1 MDTKK
6 FGKRFERYEPFG
18 VAHLSFPNTRPH
30 FSNIQKFGAKV
41 SDINELTELT
51 PEPTRMLAAEKS
63 VAASLRILTDDKLIK
78 DGKEKL
84 KQIQIEVAPV
94 ANVYPIPPKQK
105 DLSESIKNTMS
116 YFRYYVVELGL
127 NICVGREAKI
137 PEVNFEVDIYSE
149 GKERTD
155 TTTHSLAPTDT
166 IRTIKIIGGKI
177 GFNITKA
184 LKLIPAPIGTMLPD
198 ILTID
203 INPIEFEWK
212 LKRYDIDTSGPR
224 NYKARWH
231 IYGTDNVQSFNPTM
245 ILRAKKKLRKIY
257 AKARITY
264 GLKSGFLKPI
274 GVYSDEKEIKI
285 LPIGQ

>member
-1 MDTKK
+1 MKK
-6 FGKRFERYEPFG
+6 FGEPFKTYEPFK
-18 VAHLSFPNTRPH
+18 VAHLSFPNTSAH
-30 FSNIQKFGAKV
+30 FTNIQKFGAKIP
-41 SDINELTELT
+41 DINELTELT
-51 PEPTRMLAAEKS
+51 PEPTHTLAVQKP
-63 VAASLRILTDDKLIK
+63 VATSLRILTDDKLIE

-84 KQIQIEVAPV
+84 KQIEIGVAPV

-116 YFRYYVVELGL
+116 YFKYYVVELGL

-149 GKERTD
+149 GTERTD
-155 TTTHSLAPTDT
+155 ATTHSLAPTDT
-166 IRTIKIIGGKI
+166 IRTIKIISGKI
-177 GFNITKA
+177 GLNITKA
-184 LKLIPAPIGTMLPD
+184 LQLIPAPIGTKLPD

-212 LKRYDIDTSGPR
+212 LKRYDIDASGPR

-257 AKARITY
+257 AKARVTY
-264 GLKSGFLKPI
+264 GLKTGFLKPI
-274 GVYSDEKEIKI
+274 GVYSDEKEIRI
-285 LPIGQ
+285 LPIG